1 MALFRSSMASWQM
14 AVMWVSGPD
23 TTMGICCMTEKT
35 CQEGKKEEKGKIR
48 NGMWEFDGTHSPQA
62 IQVSVKP
69 NPPKRS
75 KHFEHPSILHAISLL
90 FVSLIV

>member
-1 MALFRSSMASWQM
+1 VGLGAGHDDGNLLYDGEDMS
-14 AVMWVSGPD
+14 VSQW
-23 TTMGICCMTEKT
+23 E
-35 CQEGKKEEKGKIR
+35 ERKKEEKGKIR